1 MNYAQAVNFIK
12 QRRQNDLIRAEYAY
26 SEALERFPSLKKAD
40 ENYRA
45 AVVRSLKS
53 GGEGQAPDEKRA
65 LDEEIGRLGLQNTLF
80 PAPHCSKCGD
90 TGYCGGKICDCAL
103 SLSTSSDFI
112 SFPLHDFKDIDY
124 SLFSQHD
131 AARFRKAA
139 GDFEIIFGEK
149 FPDTKK
155 RIFSLLGKSGTGKT
169 FLASCAASAV
179 VKKGYSAV
187 FVTAFKFVSDAAK
200 YHTTFDDTRDGFLQP
215 YLDCDLM
222 IIDDLG
228 TEAVYKNITLEYLYL
243 VINERQLAGKHTM
256 ITSNLSMDRLGERY
270 GDRIAS
276 RLLDKKTCYAAQ
288 FDGDDIRGILGGA
301 R

>member
-1 MNYAQAVNFIK
+1 M
-12 QRRQNDLIRAEYAY
+12 RRSCARSNPEAKGRRPTKNGRWTKKSDVSGCKTRCFPLRTAPNAEIRAI
-26 SEALERFPSLKKAD
+26 
-40 ENYRA
+40 A
-45 AVVRSLKS
+45 A
-53 GGEGQAPDEKRA
+53 E
-65 LDEEIGRLGLQNTLF
+65 
-80 PAPHCSKCGD
+80 
-90 TGYCGGKICDCAL
+90 KICDCAL

-131 AARFRKAA
+131 AARFRKTA

-270 GDRIAS
+270 GERIAS